1 MVREPPLRSMVLQ
14 WFWSQKPLVAMVF
27 QWFLVQEPMVFQWF
41 WVRQL
46 LDMMVFNGFQWSD
59 DGMVTIHRSG
69 LFFWILNSE
78 FWIQKIQVYSP
89 ELPHQLNST
98 SQNYCMGAKSSN
110 IFICPKRIL
119 EKSRA
124 KIYKSKALEVHKH
137 LMYINKKFSE
147 HRCCSTNA
155 KRKVRTKKKRKW
167 RSRSLAGQRLVKVSS
182 SKKKKKRKKKGRSK
196 KSSKKKCRR
205 RKNKKSCK
213 KN

>member
-1 MVREPPLRSMVLQ
+1 M
-14 WFWSQKPLVAMVF
+14 F
-27 QWFLVQEPMVFQWF
+27 FLTH
-41 WVRQL
+41 L
-46 LDMMVFNGFQWSD
+46 K
-59 DGMVTIHRSG
+59 
-69 LFFWILNSE
+69 LNSYVG
-78 FWIQKIQVYSP
+78 WIFNLYREYFLLYCNTEESIHNV
-89 ELPHQLNST
+89 LHHQLNST